1 MVRSMYS
8 GVSGLRTHQTRMDV
22 IGNNIANVNTYG
34 FKASRATF
42 RDIYY
47 QTLQGATAPG
57 KGQVSGGTNP
67 NQVGYGVAVN
77 TIDKLMTQSGFAFT
91 DNPLD
96 VAIDGEGFIT
106 LESPSGEKFYTRAG
120 ILDIDADG
128 NLVDGNGNFV
138 LGNNSVIEIDA
149 NAANKDD
156 IIKTK
161 QDDMIQNAQN
171 ADTQKINVL
180 NGITI
185 TGADAGKDKVTMGD
199 FKSISISKTG
209 EIIGNLKKE
218 IKAGPPP
225 VFAEGIVKMGRIST
239 SVFENPKALNEAGSN
254 YFMESINSGV
264 PKAVIPSLA
273 AGGAIV
279 SGALELSNVDLSKEF
294 SDMITTQRGFQA
306 NSRIITVSDEM
317 LQELVNLKR

>member
-57 KGQVSGGTNP
+57 ENNRNGGTSP
-67 NQVGYGVAVN
+67 NQVGYGVALN
-77 TIDKLMTQSGFAFT
+77 TIDKQMSQSGFAFT
-91 DNPLD
+91 DNSLD
-96 VAIDGEGFIT
+96 VAIDGEGFIM
-106 LESPSGEKFYTRAG
+106 LESASGEKFYTRAG
-120 ILDIDADG
+120 ILDIDANG

-138 LGNNSVIEIDA
+138 LGNNSEINIDGA
-149 NAANKDD
+149 GTITTAP
-156 IIKTK
+156 
-161 QDDMIQNAQN
+161 DDMILNSGTAEKG
-171 ADTQKINVL
+171 KINIL
-180 NGITI
+180 NGITCNP
-185 TGADAGKDKVTMGD
+185 AVTVGD
-199 FKSISISKTG
+199 FKSITISKTG
-209 EIIGNLKKE
+209 EIIGNIKKE
-218 IKAGPPP
+218 IAQGPPA
-225 VFAEGIVKMGRIST
+225 VFAEGIVKLGRIST
-239 SVFENPKALNEAGSN
+239 AVFDNPKALNEAGSN
-254 YFMESINSGV
+254 YFTKSINSGEAR
-264 PKAVIPSLA
+264 AVIPGLA

-306 NSRIITVSDEM
+306 NSRIITVSDQM
-317 LQELVNLKR
+317 LEELVNLKR